1 MRADL
6 SLPCSE
12 ECETAAL
19 QRFAPRA
26 RDSTGIPAASA
37 ASAAAA
43 RGVHSAS
50 CSFASPVIDSSV
62 GSAIV
67 DSVSAASRSQ
77 TGLGLESVPGA
88 ANAATCSSGA
98 AANATQPVAGDE
110 RPVDVHVHADESIA
124 ASGDDEV
131 RARGGLK
138 EEAESPRANSSGT
151 GAGNGSSGGRGGRR
165 DMRNEQL
172 YARPAFPPPPP
183 YLTTYQHPVPVPMA
197 GSSSHLRL
205 CSRELH
211 LLSVALLRIR
221 KQSL

>member
-12 ECETAAL
+12 ECEAAAL

-43 RGVHSAS
+43 RGAHSAS

-62 GSAIV
+62 GSSAIV
-67 DSVSAASRSQ
+67 DSVSSASRSQ
-77 TGLGLESVPGA
+77 TGLGLESVPG

-110 RPVDVHVHADESIA
+110 RQVDVHVHADESIA

-131 RARGGLK
+131 RTARGGLK
-138 EEAESPRANSSGT
+138 EEAESPRANSSGP
-151 GAGNGSSGGRGGRR
+151 GAGNGNGSGGGRGGRR

-172 YARPAFPPPPP
+172 YAPPILNDVPTSRSGADGRFEQPSPFAFP
-183 YLTTYQHPVPVPMA
+183 
-197 GSSSHLRL
+197 
-205 CSRELH
+205 
-211 LLSVALLRIR
+211 
-221 KQSL
+221 